1 MNATGPRHHPGDWI
15 AAFCLTATS
24 LTLFAGTRAIL
35 DSGSGGTRLPELLA
49 AGLAAAVG
57 VLTSAA
63 LAPTVDRMCADATI
77 AFEAHRNRLLP
88 ASITGALYAAA
99 TIRAHDTAILPAWFA
114 ASTLCIWAAWIDYH
128 TLRVPLALI
137 RITTAVTLVLTT
149 VAAALDHDWHSA
161 ARALAASTIVFTGY
175 LLFAIATRGYPG
187 LADVR
192 LSFTL
197 GMLLGW
203 SSWATVLLGFFA
215 AHLLA
220 ITIQVPIRL
229 LRHGGK
235 EFPFAPFLVAGSV
248 IALAFT

>member
-175 LLFAIATRGYPG
+175 LFSRSQPAATPASPTYASRSPS
-187 LADVR
+187 AC
-192 LSFTL
+192 
-197 GMLLGW
+197 
-203 SSWATVLLGFFA
+203 SSAGPAGPPYSSGFFA

>member
-1 MNATGPRHHPGDWI
+1 MNAAGPRHHTDDWI
-15 AAFCLTATS
+15 AALCLAATS

-35 DSGSGGTRLPELLA
+35 DHGSTSSRLPELLA
-49 AGLAAAVG
+49 AGLAATVG

-63 LAPTVDRMCADATI
+63 LAPTVNRMCADATI
-77 AFEAHRNRLLP
+77 AFDAHHNRLLP
-88 ASITGALYAAA
+88 ATITGALYAAA
-99 TIRAHDTAILPAWFA
+99 TIHTHDTAILPAWFA
-114 ASTLCIWAAWIDYH
+114 ASTLCIWAAWIDHH
-128 TLRVPLALI
+128 TLRFPLALI
-137 RITTAVTLVLTT
+137 RITTAVTLALTAT
-149 VAAALDHDWHSA
+149 AAALDHDWHSA
-161 ARALAASTIVFTGY
+161 ARALAAGAIVFTGY

-203 SSWATVLLGFFA
+203 SSWSTVLLGFFA

-220 ITIQVPIRL
+220 ITIQAPIRL

-235 EFPFAPFLVAGSV
+235 EFPFAPFLVAGT
-248 IALAFT
+248 ITALAFT